1 MTSKYTASQVT
12 CYLGIIGA
20 GKTTYGVK
28 IARHAFKEGLRVYTN
43 MQDIEG
49 AYLISLSDLM
59 RYDISNGVVI
69 WDEMG

>member
-1 MTSKYTASQVT
+1 MTTQYTKPQVT
-12 CYLGIIGA
+12 CYLGIIGS

-28 IARHAFKEGLRVYTN
+28 IARHAFKEGVKVYTN

-49 AYLISLSDLM
+49 AYYISLSDLM
-59 RYDISNGVVI
+59 KYDIRNGVVI